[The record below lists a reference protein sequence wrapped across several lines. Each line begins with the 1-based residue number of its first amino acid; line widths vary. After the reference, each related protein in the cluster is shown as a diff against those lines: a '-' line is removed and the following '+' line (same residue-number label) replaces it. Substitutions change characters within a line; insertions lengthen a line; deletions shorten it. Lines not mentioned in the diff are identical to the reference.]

1 MKIMKTNSL
10 VPAATA
16 WLCSLVLVGCATT
29 APLKGRADLLDFLAD
44 GKTTREEVAL
54 KLGQPSGKFERE
66 NILTYRLG
74 FEPKNKGYYVV
85 EREAHPEG
93 WPTWLRAKY
102 SLVLVFDET
111 GVLRKHSLVEVN

>member
-1 MKIMKTNSL
+1 MNIRILGTTLL
-10 VPAATA
+10 VLT
-16 WLCSLVLVGCATT
+16 LVGCAT
-29 APLKGRADLLDFLAD
+29 APPLKGRADLLDFLAD
-44 GKTTREEVAL
+44 GKTSREEVAL

-85 EREAHPEG
+85 EREAQPGG
-93 WPTWLRAKY
+93 WPTWVRAKY
-102 SLVLVFDET
+102 SLVLVFDDA